1 MAAIPPDQQPPAY
14 PLLTAEDLRGMP
26 ASLYRVKNVLPRE
39 GIAVVYGAS
48 GSGKSFLTM
57 DLAAALSGLEEWHG
71 HRVAPCD
78 VLYVCQEGHNGLPQ
92 RVQAYCARHG
102 ADACH
107 RVRYITASFSLLN
120 AGNISMLVESI
131 ESAGIYGGVVII
143 DTLSAASPGADENSS
158 VDMGRILAAAARIR
172 EECRCLVILVHH
184 SGKDVARG
192 MRGHSMLFAAADAV
206 IKVTR
211 DENRRTWELEKS
223 KDGLDGKS
231 HPFRLAVVETGT
243 DEDGDPVTS
252 CVVEPEERA
261 ADVVKRIKIPRGGNQ
276 RIVYEVAGEL
286 LRASRELGKGGAPAH
301 HPCVQL
307 TELVEAC
314 KGRITVEE
322 YRVPER
328 ARLAVTG
335 LINGGCLKLQEGW
348 LWVP

>member
-1 MAAIPPDQQPPAY
+1 MAAIPPDRRPPAY

-26 ASLYRVKNVLPRE
+26 ATQYRVKNVLPRE

-71 HRVAPCD
+71 HRVASCD

-92 RVQAYCARHG
+92 RVQAYCAYHG

-120 AGNISMLVESI
+120 AGNIAMLVESI

-231 HPFRLAVVETGT
+231 HPFRLAVVEIGI

-261 ADVVKRIKIPRGGNQ
+261 ADVVKRTKIPRGGNQ
-276 RIVYEVAGEL
+276 KIVYEVAGEL
-286 LRASRELGKGGAPAH
+286 LRDSREHGKGGAPAER
-301 HPCVQL
+301 PCIQFDALIESCIGRLPVDPKRTQ
-307 TELVEAC
+307 ERGQEAIIGLVNRGA
-314 KGRITVEE
+314 
-322 YRVPER
+322 
-328 ARLAVTG
+328 
-335 LINGGCLKLQEGW
+335 LKLRDGW
-348 LWVP
+348 IWVT